1 MPRGK
6 AKFPTGSPTD
16 PDWPD
21 NPEQAMENIAERNNA
36 RYIKNSLVFAT
47 GGAVAE
53 ALFRTVEPGGNED
66 ATTRHLLGEELDAI
80 EVSLYCDV
88 DTWKAQQKAKPEQ
101 PS

>member
-16 PDWPD
+16 PAWPD
-21 NPEQAMENIAERNNA
+21 DPEQAMENIAERNNA

-53 ALFRTVEPGGNED
+53 ALFGTVEPGGGED
-66 ATTRHLLGEELDAI
+66 ATLLHRLGEELDAI
-80 EVSLYCDV
+80 EFSLYFDV
-88 DTWKAQQKAKPEQ
+88 DTWLAQQEAKRQ
-101 PS
+101 